1 MRYLIM
7 SLWQVPDEETAEF
20 MILFYSKLLIQKD
33 IRQAFSDTQKEMRAK
48 YDPYY
53 WAAFVLVE

>member
-1 MRYLIM
+1 MTGKKTRITKRSDIM
-7 SLWQVPDEETAEF
+7 ET
-20 MILFYSKLLIQKD
+20 FYKKLPKSKDVRL
-33 IRQAFSDTQKEMRAK
+33 AFNETQKEMRKK